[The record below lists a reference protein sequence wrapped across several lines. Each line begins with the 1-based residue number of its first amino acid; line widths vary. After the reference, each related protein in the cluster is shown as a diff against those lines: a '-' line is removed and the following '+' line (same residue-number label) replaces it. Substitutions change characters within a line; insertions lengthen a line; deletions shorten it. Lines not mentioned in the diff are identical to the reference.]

1 MRFTRRVGAAMS
13 LALVLLAVT
22 AQTAA
27 DPGLT
32 ALVNSAYF
40 PRTEDGSLHVLAHER
55 AQYQV
60 AYSGGVCNTD
70 GSLTHDGLVTA
81 EVLACNYAGPERA
94 VEQWLGSP
102 THHSLLSD
110 PSYNLIGCAAAAGS
124 DGSTFYACTL
134 STASVAQ
141 PTPAPVVPAPPA
153 EVAPPPQP
161 DPPQAT
167 SQPVLLPN
175 TATEAP

>member
-1 MRFTRRVGAAMS
+1 MKR
-13 LALVLLAVT
+13 LALVVLLLLIPSPVLSDVT
-22 AQTAA
+22 
-27 DPGLT
+27 LT
-32 ALVNSAYF
+32 ALVNQTWLT
-40 PRTEDGSLHVLAHER
+40 RTSDAVMHDIAHQR
-55 AQYQV
+55 AAFQV
-60 AYSGGVCNTD
+60 AYSGGVCNSD

-102 THHSLLSD
+102 VHNSLLSD

-124 DGSTFYACTL
+124 DGSTFYACVL

-141 PTPAPVVPAPPA
+141 PTPMPQVPAPPA
-153 EVAPPPQP
+153 EVAPPAQVP
-161 DPPQAT
+161 DPPQVT